1 MLNPLTNINIYLI
14 NIYNIIIIEIDKR
27 IKLESERVEIDKRE
41 SSGGYIKDDE
51 EERIR
56 EDDIEIREEVEVDVI
71 RIIN

>member
-56 EDDIEIREEVEVDVI
+56 EEDIEIREEVEVDVI